1 MGTDF
6 YTAKILPH
14 AGIIIKI
21 CRAYTNSAQDFED
34 YHQEVCL
41 QIWRSKGRY
50 KEQCSWTTWIYKISL
65 NVCMTYLKKQTNSP
79 LRFTSDPLPEA
90 LIEDSRCTL
99 EQELKALY
107 QAISQ
112 LSEVDRGII
121 LLYLEK
127 QSNGQIAE
135 IMGLTAN
142 NVGVRVARI
151 KQRLNT
157 ILNFDEA

>member
-1 MGTDF
+1 
-6 YTAKILPH
+6 
-14 AGIIIKI
+14 
-21 CRAYTNSAQDFED
+21 
-34 YHQEVCL
+34 
-41 QIWRSKGRY
+41 
-50 KEQCSWTTWIYKISL
+50 
-65 NVCMTYLKKQTNSP
+65 MTYLKKQTNSP